1 MAVPTAQDF
10 VQDLKAQIR
19 RSGKSH
25 ADYPLVQGIAA
36 GTIPLRQLQ
45 GWVTQDYVYRK
56 QVPRLAMLRY
66 LRCTDPEIATQLA
79 EVVEEETAGVST
91 GTAGHV
97 QLFYDFAAGLG
108 VSREQLDTAR
118 PLAAASA
125 HIYWAE
131 LILHT
136 QPWFV
141 AMSAQ
146 LAGEG
151 QAPRTNVRLRH
162 GLREHYGLDDH
173 ALRFCA
179 AHEEAD

>member
-45 GWVTQDYVYRK
+45 GWITQDYVYRK

-66 LRCTDPEIATQLA
+66 LKCSDPEIARQLY
-79 EVVEEETAGVST
+79 EVVEEETEGSST

-97 QLFYDFAAGLG
+97 QLFIDFAAGLG
-108 VSREQLDTAR
+108 VSRDQLESAR
-118 PLAAASA
+118 TLPGAAA

-131 LILHT
+131 LIVHT
-136 QPWFV
+136 LPWFV
-141 AMSAQ
+141 ALSAQ
-146 LAGEG
+146 IAGEG
-151 QAPRTNVRLRH
+151 
-162 GLREHYGLDDH
+162 
-173 ALRFCA
+173 
-179 AHEEAD
+179 